1 VTAPEP
7 APSEAP
13 GRLHTLVDR
22 LAAEFAEGAHRAE
35 IAGAR
40 EDYFSRSGKV
50 FEDDKELF
58 EARMAS
64 FLEWYVLERPL
75 PGGKPPVVRALERAL
90 ASAEPLENQ
99 RALAHLATSHRSL
112 FDLVAV
118 RGDVIELDDLI
129 GGARFFVSERRSTV
143 GFGVGDLVE
152 ARLFWDGRKVIFG
165 KTFLYHP
172 RDARTEALAAVESA
186 LARGEARDELLFA
199 LARLHVR
206 WHRHGHVAAA
216 RVYRGGP

>member
-1 VTAPEP
+1 M
-7 APSEAP
+7 SEAP
-13 GRLHTLVDR
+13 GRLHTLIDR
-22 LAAEFAEGAHRAE
+22 LALEYAEEPHRAE

-40 EDYFSRSGKV
+40 EDYFTRSGKV

-58 EARMAS
+58 EGRMAS
-64 FLEWYVLERPL
+64 FLEWYVLDRPL
-75 PGGKPPVVRALERAL
+75 AGGAPPVVRALERAL
-90 ASAEPLENQ
+90 AAGEVESR
-99 RALAHLATSHRSL
+99 RALAHLATSHHSL
-112 FDLVAV
+112 FDLLAV
-118 RGDVIELDDLI
+118 RGDTIELEDLL
-129 GGARFFVSERRSTV
+129 GGARFAVLERRSTV

-152 ARLFWDGRKVIFG
+152 ARLLWDGKKVIFG

-172 RDARTEALAAVESA
+172 RDAREEALTAVESA
-186 LARGEARDELLFA
+186 VARGDARDDVFFA

>member
-1 VTAPEP
+1 VSPEP
-7 APSEAP
+7 APADAP

-22 LAAEFAEGAHRAE
+22 LAAEFAEEPHRAE

-40 EDYFSRSGKV
+40 EDYFTRSGKV

-58 EARMAS
+58 EGRMAS

-75 PGGKPPVVRALERAL
+75 AGGPPPVVRALERTP
-90 ASAEPLENQ
+90 AEERDTRRL
-99 RALAHLATSHRSL
+99 LAHLATSHRSL

-118 RGDVIELDDLI
+118 RGDTVELDDVL
-129 GGARFFVSERRSTV
+129 GGARFLVSERRSTV

-172 RDARTEALAAVESA
+172 GDARAEALAAADGAV
-186 LARGEARDELLFA
+186 ARGESRDEVLFG

-216 RVYRGGP
+216 RVYRAGP

>member
-1 VTAPEP
+1 M
-7 APSEAP
+7 SEAP

-22 LAAEFAEGAHRAE
+22 LALEYAEEPWRAE

-40 EDYFSRSGKV
+40 EDYFTRSGKV

-58 EARMAS
+58 EARVAS

-75 PGGKPPVVRALERAL
+75 AGGPPPVVRALERGPQGTDDAESRRLL
-90 ASAEPLENQ
+90 AQ
-99 RALAHLATSHRSL
+99 LATSHHSL

-118 RGDVIELDDLI
+118 RGDTIELEDLL
-129 GGARFFVSERRSTV
+129 GGARFAVMERRSTV

-152 ARLFWDGRKVIFG
+152 ARLFSDGKRVIFG

-172 RDARTEALAAVESA
+172 RDAREEALDAVESA
-186 LARGEARDELLFA
+186 VARGDARDDVFFA